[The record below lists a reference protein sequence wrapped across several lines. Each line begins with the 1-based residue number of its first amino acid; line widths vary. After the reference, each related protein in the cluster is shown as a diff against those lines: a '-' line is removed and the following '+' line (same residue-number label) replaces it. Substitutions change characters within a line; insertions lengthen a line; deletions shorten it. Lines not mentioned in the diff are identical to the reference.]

1 LGGLV
6 PGEATQLAG
15 PTEVVGDDLVEVRRS
30 LTGRGLSAGV
40 VRCASAFACHELIR
54 RLIAE
59 RRIRFTKLGRHVR
72 LDREDLDAFVA
83 AGRLEPD
90 GSTVR

>member
-1 LGGLV
+1 
-6 PGEATQLAG
+6 
-15 PTEVVGDDLVEVRRS
+15 
-30 LTGRGLSAGV
+30 LSPGV

-72 LDREDLDAFVA
+72 HVRLDREDLDAFVA